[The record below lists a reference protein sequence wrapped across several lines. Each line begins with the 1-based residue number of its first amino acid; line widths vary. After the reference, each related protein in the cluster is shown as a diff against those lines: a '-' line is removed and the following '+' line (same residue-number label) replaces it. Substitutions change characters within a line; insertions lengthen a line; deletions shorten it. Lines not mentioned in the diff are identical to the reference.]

1 MPKRLTFY
9 ACLIALAIN
18 PQLTAQK
25 PGLESPPPVSKFR
38 EINDS
43 VVVRFNRGDYKAIYQ
58 ATDDYYKGLNSEGE
72 LVGGLEWNKK
82 TVGNIVSSELIED
95 LGKVEHFKWTGEKGV
110 MKFELWL
117 EGPTIRRY
125 KFNTLIRQPGWP
137 ARSIRSDNRLKTAM
151 DSVVDKYATIYM
163 SDPKAV
169 GLSLGLYKG
178 GKQYSY
184 HYGEVEK
191 DTGKIP
197 DDRTIFSL
205 GSISKTF
212 IGVLLARA
220 VTEHKLSL
228 QDDIRKF
235 LPGDF
240 PNLQYKGHPVRLVD
254 LARHT
259 SGINKF
265 RFNNVPANY
274 ETMTPDEALKYFSSY
289 TEEDLL
295 RDLRNLTVDAIPGA
309 SYHYSLGGINL
320 LGMALSKV
328 YQTTLDQLVRGY
340 YGRTFHMTDTKLIS
354 DPEDMPRYAKGYDEK
369 GQLMPQMPEVTVS
382 LYTVKSTT
390 KDILNYVEANVL
402 ETNSAIRLSHQQT
415 WGDPKSFA
423 VGLTWDM
430 EDYYGRGLEF
440 WHSGFDYGSISLCT
454 AYPSLRFG
462 MFLWANDDSRQ
473 GNLYDMER
481 NIKENLEYLENAG
494 SAKSQIGGSFSRAVA
509 PRI

>member
-1 MPKRLTFY
+1 MPKPLTFH
-9 ACLIALAIN
+9 ACLLALAIT
-18 PQLTAQK
+18 PQLSAQNR
-25 PGLESPPPVSKFR
+25 GSESPPPISKFR

-43 VVVRFNRGDYKAIYQ
+43 VVARFNRGDYKAIYQ
-58 ATDDYYKGLNSEGE
+58 AADDHYKGLNSEGE

-82 TVGNIVSSELIED
+82 NVGNIVSSELIED

-117 EGPTIRRY
+117 EGSAIRRY
-125 KFNTLIRQPGWP
+125 KFNNLIRQPGWP
-137 ARSIRSDNRLKTAM
+137 VRSIPSDNRLRTAM
-151 DSVVDKYATIYM
+151 DSVVDTYATTYM

-169 GLSLGLYKG
+169 GLSLGIYKG
-178 GKQYSY
+178 GKKYSY

-191 DTGKIP
+191 GTPKIP

-205 GSISKTF
+205 GSISKTL

-220 VTEHKLSL
+220 VTERKLSL

-254 LARHT
+254 LASHT

-274 ETMTPDEALKYFSSY
+274 ETMTPDEALKYFASY

-295 RDLRNLTVDAIPGA
+295 RDLRKLTVDTVPGVR
-309 SYHYSLGGINL
+309 YHYSLGGINL

-328 YQTTLDQLVRGY
+328 YQTTLDQLVRDY
-340 YGRTFHMTDTKLIS
+340 YGRTFHMTDTKLNS
-354 DPEDMPRYAKGYDEK
+354 DPEDMPRYARGYDEK

-390 KDILNYVEANVL
+390 KDMLNYVEANVL
-402 ETNSAIRLSHQQT
+402 ETNPAIRLSHQQT

-454 AYPSLRFG
+454 AYPSLGFG

-481 NIKENLEYLENAG
+481 NIKENLEYLESAG
-494 SAKSQIGGSFSRAVA
+494 SAKSQIGGSFSGTVA